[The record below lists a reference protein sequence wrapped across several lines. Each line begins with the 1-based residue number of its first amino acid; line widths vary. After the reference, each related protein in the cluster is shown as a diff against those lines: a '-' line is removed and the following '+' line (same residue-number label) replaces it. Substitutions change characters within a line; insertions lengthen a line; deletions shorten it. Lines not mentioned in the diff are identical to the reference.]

1 MADQR
6 HSSRQRAKYQKML
19 VLLAAAL
26 AFFSSSAHGYG
37 GRGRG
42 QLSRRS
48 FFHTVP
54 VVVAGGGAS
63 AASAEVIS
71 ASRCDSGEGEGCATM
86 DKDDPAAELIM
97 RLRAKSKENAARRV
111 DEELRRCK

>member
-37 GRGRG
+37 GRG